1 MSEAYQESVD
11 IYTVN
16 LDKLPSDWTFHYD
29 PLIGPSAIYTE
40 HSIPAE
46 AIIDVQKIEIQ

>member
-16 LDKLPSDWTFHYD
+16 LDKLPSDWTFHY
-29 PLIGPSAIYTE
+29 TE